1 MAYLGIGY
9 SGQKASFLREQVNK
23 QIAWLK
29 GDRLPRFFG
38 DDFIVLYDS
47 NTARE
52 FAKKCINS
60 DKDNSI
66 QIYTMEK
73 QN

>member
-9 SGQKASFLREQVNK
+9 SGPETSFLREQVNK
-23 QIAWLK
+23 RSDWLK
-29 GDRLPRFFG
+29 GDRLPRFYG

-52 FAKKCINS
+52 FAKKCMAADPHGDIH
-60 DKDNSI
+60 
-66 QIYTMEK
+66 IYTMEK

>member
-9 SGQKASFLREQVNK
+9 SGPETAFLRDQVTLH
-23 QIAWLK
+23 IDWLK
-29 GDRLPRFFG
+29 GDRLPRFYG

-52 FAKKCINS
+52 FARKCRLADSNS
-60 DKDNSI
+60 AVH
-66 QIYTMEK
+66 IYTMDK
-73 QN
+73 RT